1 MPGLIEKFQSLN
13 DVDLT
18 KLQSRV
24 NTLRQQIQDA
34 LNKQGKLSQ
43 EEQALLDAIETAKK
57 RAQ

>member
-1 MPGLIEKFQSLN
+1 MIGLIEKFQSLN

>member
-18 KLQSRV
+18 KLQDRV
-24 NTLRQQIQDA
+24 KSLRQQIQDA
-34 LNKQGKLSQ
+34 LNQKEKLSQ
-43 EEQALLDAIETAKK
+43 EEQDLLDAIETAKK